1 MSDLPS
7 SPATSSLAASS
18 ALVWIL
24 ATVVALGPLSTD
36 MYLPVLPRLGE
47 SLSAP
52 VEQVQITLSI
62 FFAGFAVA
70 QLIYGPL
77 ADRFGRKPI
86 LLAGLLLFTVATLG
100 CALAQ
105 SIESLIG
112 YRFLQ
117 ALGACAGPVIGRTI
131 VRDIYGPQKAA
142 RMLSMIG
149 TIMALAPAAAPIL
162 GGFLALWYDW
172 PSIFWFLAG
181 YGVLAILLIGHRVP
195 ESLNHDNRQSIHPRV
210 ILHNFATLLRNR
222 NYVGYVL
229 ACSFTFSGLFSF
241 LSGSS
246 FVLISYFGVPEIHY
260 GFYFAAVVLGYMSG
274 TFIAQRLG
282 SQLGII
288 AMMNRASLL
297 GLLSGLAMAIPAWS
311 GWHQLSWLIGC
322 QFLFMMAVGMLM
334 PQAMAG
340 ALAPF
345 GKMAGTASSLIGF
358 IQSGI
363 AALVGLAVGHLHSE
377 TPVTMATSIA
387 LMGVLAW
394 LSFHLLVDKSPK
406 TD

>member
-1 MSDLPS
+1 MHRT
-7 SPATSSLAASS
+7 TS
-18 ALVWIL
+18 LVWIL

-36 MYLPVLPRLGE
+36 MYLPTLPGLGE
-47 SLSAP
+47 ALNAP

-86 LLAGLLLFTVATLG
+86 LLAGLVLFTLATVG
-100 CALAQ
+100 CALSE
-105 SIESLIG
+105 SIEALIG

-131 VRDIYGPQKAA
+131 VRDIYGPQDAA

-172 PSIFWFLAG
+172 HSIFWFLAG
-181 YGVLAILLIGHRVP
+181 YGVLAIMLIGGKVP
-195 ESLNHDNRQSIHPRV
+195 ESLPEGGQQSIRPGSIAR
-210 ILHNFATLLRNR
+210 NFGTLLSHR
-222 NYVGYVL
+222 NYLGYTL

-246 FVLISYFGVPEIHY
+246 FVLIDFYGVPQAQY

-274 TFIAQRLG
+274 TQIAQRFG
-282 SQLGII
+282 PRLGISR
-288 AMMNRASLL
+288 MMTRASAL
-297 GLLSGLAMAIPAWS
+297 GLVSGLAMAVPAWL
-311 GWHQLSWLIGC
+311 GWNQLAWLIGC
-322 QFLFMMAVGMLM
+322 QFLFMCAVGMLM

-345 GKMAGTASSLIGF
+345 GKMAGTASSLLGF
-358 IQSGI
+358 IQSAI
-363 AALVGLAVGHLHSE
+363 AAVVGLAVGHLHDG
-377 TPVTMATSIA
+377 TPITMTSSIA
-387 LMGVLAW
+387 LMGVFAW
-394 LSFHLLVDKSPK
+394 LSVHLIIRTEPE
-406 TD
+406 TGH